1 MYVNREFDLTLPP
14 TASMSLFTPGF
25 GRAPHVFVGRDRA
38 VSEIVDG
45 LRGGPGDDRYISLLL
60 GGRGSGKTVTLA
72 LIADSARSSGWL
84 VVSIDASTARI
95 ADRIRSEIDA
105 ISEEAETVGDL
116 RDRTTTVSKAAR
128 LSFASLS
135 VRRET
140 IRRIDTRWDT
150 RRLLTHLGRHAAA
163 AGIGVLIAADELHS
177 AERDD
182 IRRLAADL
190 QHVTMTGGLPVA
202 FLGAGLLDVK
212 NTILADKRITFFHRV
227 PRHGMEPLRRS
238 EIETFLRTTIADAGG
253 YVTNDAAETL
263 LGAASGLPYQMQL
276 LGANAWRL
284 ADAPVRTIETH
295 HAHAA
300 VELTRETMDERVH
313 QPAWASLSEAER
325 RMLLSISRQGGN
337 ASARDI
343 AADLGRLP
351 NSLHDLRIRLL
362 NLELVS
368 IDDDGSYRFGHNADS
383 DFIAGVRQ
391 ATDEANALHGPE
403 TAEPFRL
410 PHSHIAKRR
419 PLNPRCNEWMPRAQA
434 RCILR
439 LGHPGRH
446 KSQ

>member
-1 MYVNREFDLTLPP
+1 
-14 TASMSLFTPGF
+14 MSLFTPGF
-25 GRAPHVFVGRDRA
+25 GRAPHVFVGRDRT

-45 LRGGPGDDRYISLLL
+45 LRSGPSDDRYISLLL
-60 GGRGSGKTVTLA
+60 GSRGSGKTVTLA

-84 VVSIDASTARI
+84 VVSIDASTARL
-95 ADRIRSEIDA
+95 ADRIKSEIETL
-105 ISEEAETVGDL
+105 SEETETVGDL
-116 RDRTTTVSKAAR
+116 RDRTTSVSKATR
-128 LSFASLS
+128 LGFGSLS

-140 IRRIDTRWDT
+140 IRQIDSRWDT

-163 AGIGVLIAADELHS
+163 ASTGVLIVADELHS

-253 YVTNDAAETL
+253 RISDDAAETL
-263 LGAASGLPYQMQL
+263 LAAASGLPYQMQL

-284 ADAPVRTIETH
+284 ADAPARVIEPP

-300 VELTRETMDERVH
+300 VELTSETMDERVH
-313 QPAWASLSEAER
+313 QPAWASLSAAER
-325 RMLLSISRQGGN
+325 TVLLSVSRHGGS

-351 NSLHDLRIRLL
+351 NSLHDLRTRLV

-368 IDDDGSYRFGHNADS
+368 IDGAGSYRFGQTADS
-383 DFIAGVRQ
+383 DYIADVRR
-391 ATDEANALHGPE
+391 ASDETPA
-403 TAEPFRL
+403 
-410 PHSHIAKRR
+410 PHSPKTVARGR
-419 PLNPRCNEWMPRAQA
+419 PLHPRCNEWMPRAQA

-446 KSQ
+446 KSK

>member
-1 MYVNREFDLTLPP
+1 MHVNREFDLTLPP
-14 TASMSLFTPGF
+14 AASISLFTPGF

-45 LRGGPGDDRYISLLL
+45 LRSGPSDDRYISLLL
-60 GGRGSGKTVTLA
+60 GSRGSGKTVTLA

-84 VVSIDASTARI
+84 VVSVDASTARI

-105 ISEEAETVGDL
+105 ISGEAENVGDL
-116 RDRTTTVSKAAR
+116 RDRTTTVSKATR
-128 LSFASLS
+128 LGFGSMSM
-135 VRRET
+135 RRET
-140 IRRIDTRWDT
+140 IRQIDTRWDT

-163 AGIGVLIAADELHS
+163 AGTGVLIAADELHS

-227 PRHGMEPLRRS
+227 PRHGMAPLRRS
-238 EIETFLRTTIADAGG
+238 EIETFLRTTIADADGHI
-253 YVTNDAAETL
+253 TDDAAETL
-263 LGAASGLPYQMQL
+263 LTAASGLPYQMQL

-284 ADAPVRTIETH
+284 ADAPARIIETH

-325 RMLLSISRQGGN
+325 RVLLCISRHGGS

-362 NLELVS
+362 NLELVG
-368 IDDDGSYRFGHNADS
+368 IDNDGSYRFGHNADS

-391 ATDEANALHGPE
+391 VTDEANAPHGPE
-403 TAEPFRL
+403 TVAAFRL
-410 PHSHIAKRR
+410 PPSDIAMRR

-446 KSQ
+446 KSK

>member
-1 MYVNREFDLTLPP
+1 
-14 TASMSLFTPGF
+14 MSLFTPGF

-45 LRGGPGDDRYISLLL
+45 LRSGPSDDRYISLLL
-60 GGRGSGKTVTLA
+60 GSRGSGKTVTLA

-105 ISEEAETVGDL
+105 ISEEIETVGDL
-116 RDRTTTVSKAAR
+116 RDRSTTVSTSTR
-128 LSFASLS
+128 LGFGSLG

-140 IRRIDTRWDT
+140 IRQIDSRWDT

-163 AGIGVLIAADELHS
+163 ADTGVLIVADELHS

-238 EIETFLRTTIADAGG
+238 EIETFLRTTIADADGRI
-253 YVTNDAAETL
+253 TDHAAETL
-263 LGAASGLPYQMQL
+263 LNAASGLPYQMQL

-284 ADAPVRTIETH
+284 ADAPAQTIETH
-295 HAHAA
+295 HAQAA

-313 QPAWASLSEAER
+313 QPAWASLSAAER
-325 RMLLSISRQGGN
+325 TVLLSISRHGGA
-337 ASARDI
+337 ASAHDI

-351 NSLHDLRIRLL
+351 NSLHDLRTRLG

-368 IDDDGSYRFGHNADS
+368 IDNDGSYRFGHNADS
-383 DFIAGVRQ
+383 DYITTVRQ
-391 ATDEANALHGPE
+391 ATDEANTPHGPP
-403 TAEPFRL
+403 TAAPSHL
-410 PHSHIAKRR
+410 PPADAARRR
-419 PLNPRCNEWMPRAQA
+419 PLQPRCNEWMPRAQA

-446 KSQ
+446 KSK